1 LSFLATA
8 IASGSTNSTL
18 SDVEPGALGF
28 LVVAGM
34 GLILV
39 FLLKNMNKQFKKL
52 GPPPEETDA
61 ESVAQEAGTDQ
72 PATPGLPAGLPPG
85 LPAGADRAPK
95 AIEAGTPLVAGQV
108 VEASG
113 AGEPQDTV
121 QTGDAKQDQ
130 RAQGITKRK

>member
-8 IASGSTNSTL
+8 IASGSNSSTL
-18 SDVEPGALGF
+18 SDVEPGVLGF

-61 ESVAQEAGTDQ
+61 ESVLARPTD
-72 PATPGLPAGLPPG
+72 
-85 LPAGADRAPK
+85 ADQAPDC
-95 AIEAGTPLVAGQV
+95 AAGQA
-108 VEASG
+108 VEASA

-130 RAQGITKRK
+130 KAQGVTKRK

>member
-1 LSFLATA
+1 
-8 IASGSTNSTL
+8 
-18 SDVEPGALGF
+18 VLGF

-39 FLLKNMNKQFKKL
+39 FLLKSMNKQFKKL

-61 ESVAQEAGTDQ
+61 ESVVAGPSDSDRPSESDVVGKVGQ
-72 PATPGLPAGLPPG
+72 PV
-85 LPAGADRAPK
+85 K
-95 AIEAGTPLVAGQV
+95 AIM
-108 VEASG
+108 

-130 RAQGITKRK
+130 KAQGITKRK

>member
-8 IASGSTNSTL
+8 IASGSNSSTL
-18 SDVEPGALGF
+18 SEVEPGALGF

-34 GLILV
+34 GIILV

-61 ESVAQEAGTDQ
+61 ESVLARPASPGQQVPADVGRVLKASEAGQAVD
-72 PATPGLPAGLPPG
+72 
-85 LPAGADRAPK
+85 
-95 AIEAGTPLVAGQV
+95 
-108 VEASG
+108 ASA

-130 RAQGITKRK
+130 KAQGITKRK

>member
-8 IASGSTNSTL
+8 IASGSNSSTL
-18 SDVEPGALGF
+18 SEVEPGALGF

-34 GLILV
+34 GIILV

-61 ESVAQEAGTDQ
+61 ESVLAR
-72 PATPGLPAGLPPG
+72 PASPGQQVPADVGRVL
-85 LPAGADRAPK
+85 K
-95 AIEAGTPLVAGQV
+95 AIEAGQAV
-108 VEASG
+108 
-113 AGEPQDTV
+113 GEPQDTV

-130 RAQGITKRK
+130 KAQGITKRK

>member
-8 IASGSTNSTL
+8 IASGSTL

-39 FLLKNMNKQFKKL
+39 FLLKSMNKQFKKI
-52 GPPPEETDA
+52 GPPPEESDA
-61 ESVAQEAGTDQ
+61 ESVLARPDDPDQ
-72 PATPGLPAGLPPG
+72 SAPADLPA
-85 LPAGADRAPK
+85 AGQAPDGKARQPVK
-95 AIEAGTPLVAGQV
+95 AIT
-108 VEASG
+108 

-121 QTGDAKQDQ
+121 QTGDAKQDEK
-130 RAQGITKRK
+130 AQGITKRK